1 LRKDGTVWTTD
12 KDGIL
17 MGLLA
22 AEITAA
28 TGKDPAEHYRDLA
41 GMFGDSL
48 YERVDIPASPE
59 QKRAI
64 ETLSPDDITIRE
76 VAGEPILARL
86 TKAPA
91 NDASIGGLKV
101 VTENGWF
108 ALRPSG
114 TENVLKVYTESF
126 RDRSHLERIQ
136 AEARHIIED
145 AYRKA
150 GI

>member
-1 LRKDGTVWTTD
+1 
-12 KDGIL
+12 

-28 TGKDPAEHYRDLA
+28 TGKDPAEHYRDLT

-48 YERVDIPASPE
+48 YERLDIPASPE
-59 QKRAI
+59 QKKAV
-64 ETLSPDDITIRE
+64 EKLAPGDIRTRE
-76 VAGEPILARL
+76 VAGEPILARM

-91 NDASIGGLKV
+91 NDAPIGGLKV

-126 RDRSHLERIQ
+126 RDRGHLERIQ
-136 AEARHIIED
+136 AEARHVIEE
-145 AYRKA
+145 ACRKA
-150 GI
+150 GV